1 MSKFYSA
8 VNEIVIVLVE
18 RIGVIMQIKEHIDKK
33 GPLFIALASICWSF
47 GGLFIK
53 FIPWGAM
60 SIVGIRAVLAALV
73 FVVYRRSFKVEFTL
87 GNVMTA
93 LCLSSTTVMY
103 VFANKLTTAAAAI
116 LLQFTA
122 PVFIILIYLIFY
134 RKKSTISAVVAVL
147 LTLFGMMLFF
157 AENLDTGAFWGNIF
171 ALVSG
176 LSMAGVYVCNKRED
190 TNPENALFLGFL
202 INSCIGLPFAFAE
215 VTADISAWVA
225 VFFLGVVQVGL
236 AYVFFSKGIK
246 KTSALLAC
254 LTSTIEPILNPIWVM
269 LAGLWGILP
278 VLEIPG
284 RFAVIGGVVIILTV
298 VIYNIWAERSSTG
311 DNTE

>member
-1 MSKFYSA
+1 MDI
-8 VNEIVIVLVE
+8 NEQNN
-18 RIGVIMQIKEHIDKK
+18 RQ
-33 GPLFIALASICWSF
+33 GPLFIALASVCWSF

-73 FVVYRRSFKVEFTL
+73 FVVYRRSFKVEFTV

-93 LCLSSTTVMY
+93 ICLSSTTVMY
-103 VFANKLTTAAAAI
+103 VFANKMTTAAAAI

-122 PVFIILIYLIFY
+122 PIFIILIYLVFY
-134 RKKSTISAVVAVL
+134 RKKPTISAVVAVL
-147 LTLFGMMLFF
+147 LTLLGMMLFF
-157 AENLDTGAFWGNIF
+157 AENLDTGAFWGNIM

-176 LSMAGVYVCNKRED
+176 LSMAGVYVCNKRDD

-215 VTADISAWVA
+215 VTADVTAWVA
-225 VFFLGVVQVGL
+225 VIILGVVQVGF
-236 AYVFFSKGIK
+236 AYIFFAKGIK

-254 LTSTIEPILNPIWVM
+254 LISAIEPILNPLWVL
-269 LAGLWGILP
+269 LAGLAGLLP
-278 VLEIPG
+278 ETEIPG
-284 RFAVIGGVVIILTV
+284 IFALIGGAIILVTVIG
-298 VIYNIWAERSSTG
+298 YNIWVERTVAK
-311 DNTE
+311 E

>member
-1 MSKFYSA
+1 MTL
-8 VNEIVIVLVE
+8 NEHRDRSGPVFIV
-18 RIGVIMQIKEHIDKK
+18 
-33 GPLFIALASICWSF
+33 LASICWSF

-53 FIPWGAM
+53 FIPWSAM
-60 SIVGIRAVLAALV
+60 SIVGLRAILAAGV
-73 FVVYRRSFKVEFTL
+73 FIIYRRSFKIEFTV

-93 LCLSSTTVMY
+93 ICLSSTTVMY

-122 PVFIILIYLIFY
+122 PIFIILIYLIFY
-134 RKKSTISAVVAVL
+134 KKKPTISAVVAVL
-147 LTLFGMMLFF
+147 LTLIGMMMFF
-157 AENLDTGAFWGNIF
+157 ADNLESGAFWGNIM

-176 LSMAGVYVCNKRED
+176 LSMAGVYVCNKRSD

-202 INSCIGLPFAFAE
+202 INSCIGMPFAIAE
-215 VTADISAWVA
+215 VTADLYAWVA
-225 VFFLGVVQVGL
+225 VIILGVVQVGL

-246 KTSALLAC
+246 KIPALLAC
-254 LTSTIEPILNPIWVM
+254 LISTIEPILNPVWVM

-284 RFAVIGGVVIILTV
+284 RFAVVGGMIIIFTV
-298 VIYNIWAERSSTG
+298 VGYNVWSERH
-311 DNTE
+311 

>member
-1 MSKFYSA
+1 MT
-8 VNEIVIVLVE
+8 VISDTN
-18 RIGVIMQIKEHIDKK
+18 RK
-33 GPLFIALASICWSF
+33 GPVFIALASVCWSF

-73 FVVYRRSFKVEFTL
+73 FVVYRRSFKVEFTV
-87 GNVMTA
+87 GNVLTA
-93 LCLSSTTVMY
+93 ICLSSTTVMY

-134 RKKSTISAVVAVL
+134 RKKPTVSAVVAVL
-147 LTLFGMMLFF
+147 LTLFGMMMFF

-176 LSMAGVYVCNKRED
+176 LSMAGVYVGNKRDD

-202 INSCIGLPFAFAE
+202 INSCIGLPFAFTD
-215 VTADISAWVA
+215 VTADMAAWIA
-225 VFFLGVVQVGL
+225 VIILGVVQVGF
-236 AYVFFSKGIK
+236 AYIFFSKGIR
-246 KTSALLAC
+246 KTPALLAC
-254 LTSTIEPILNPIWVM
+254 LISAIEPILNPIWVM
-269 LAGLWGILP
+269 LAGLAGLLP
-278 VLEIPG
+278 ETEIPG
-284 RFAVIGGVVIILTV
+284 LFALLGGAIILITVIG
-298 VIYNIWAERSSTG
+298 YNIWVERTT
-311 DNTE
+311 D

>member
-1 MSKFYSA
+1 MDLSKES
-8 VNEIVIVLVE
+8 N
-18 RIGVIMQIKEHIDKK
+18 RK
-33 GPLFIALASICWSF
+33 GPMFIALASICWSF

-53 FIPWGAM
+53 FIPWSAM

-73 FVVYRRSFKVEFTL
+73 FVIYRRSFKVEFTL

-134 RKKSTISAVVAVL
+134 RKKPTVSAVIAVL
-147 LTLFGMMLFF
+147 LTLLGMMLFF
-157 AENLDTGAFWGNIF
+157 AENLDTGAFWGNVM

-190 TNPENALFLGFL
+190 TSPEDALFLGFL
-202 INSCIGLPFAFAE
+202 INSCIGLPFAVTE
-215 VTADISAWVA
+215 VTADIGAWVA
-225 VFFLGVVQVGL
+225 VIILGVVQVGF
-236 AYVFFSKGIK
+236 AYIFFSKGIK

-254 LTSTIEPILNPIWVM
+254 LISAIEPILNPVWVM
-269 LAGLWGILP
+269 LAGLLGFLP
-278 VLEIPG
+278 ELEIPG
-284 RFAVIGGVVIILTV
+284 MFALAGGVIILLTV
-298 VIYNIWAERSSTG
+298 VGYNIWVEKKESTPTSSQ
-311 DNTE
+311 

>member
-1 MSKFYSA
+1 MLSKKHNDRA
-8 VNEIVIVLVE
+8 
-18 RIGVIMQIKEHIDKK
+18 

-60 SIVGIRAVLAALV
+60 SIVGIRAVLAAAV
-73 FVVYRRSFKVEFTL
+73 FVIYRRSFKLEFTL
-87 GNVMTA
+87 GNILTA
-93 LCLSSTTVMY
+93 ICLSSTTIMY

-134 RKKSTISAVVAVL
+134 RKKPTISAVVAVL
-147 LTLFGMMLFF
+147 LTLAGMMLFF
-157 AENLDTGAFWGNIF
+157 AENLDTGAFWGNVM
-171 ALVSG
+171 ALISG
-176 LSMAGVYVCNKRED
+176 LSMAGVYVCTKRSD

-202 INSCIGLPFAFAE
+202 INACIGLPFAFTE

-225 VFFLGVVQVGL
+225 VLFLGVIQVGF

-254 LTSTIEPILNPIWVM
+254 LISTIEPILNPIWVM
-269 LAGLWGILP
+269 LAGFAGLLP
-278 VLEIPG
+278 ELEIPG
-284 RFAVIGGVVIILTV
+284 LFALIGGIIIILTV
-298 VIYNIWAERSSTG
+298 VGYNVWVERF
-311 DNTE
+311 DKD